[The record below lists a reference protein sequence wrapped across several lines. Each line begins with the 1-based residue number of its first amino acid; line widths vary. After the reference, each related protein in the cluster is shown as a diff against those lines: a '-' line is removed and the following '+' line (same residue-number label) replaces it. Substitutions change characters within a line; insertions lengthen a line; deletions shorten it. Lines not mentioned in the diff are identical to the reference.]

1 MQIFI
6 LHAKQNIRYLCVCVC
21 VILAGPHNS
30 KGLYDNKD
38 LALRLG
44 QNWVQVRERC
54 G

>member
-6 LHAKQNIRYLCVCVC
+6 LHAKQNIRYLCARVCVC

-30 KGLYDNKD
+30 KVLYENKD
-38 LALRLG
+38 LALRLESELG
-44 QNWVQVRERC
+44 S